1 VAARTSA
8 KAERVRDVSTEVNG
22 GASSLKLISGGQSG
36 VDRAALDVALS
47 LGLPAGGWC
56 PSGRRSEDGLI
67 PEHYPLQETRSA
79 EFHVRTQRNV
89 ETSSATLV
97 LTRGTPTGGTR
108 FAIEFC
114 RTLRRPVLVVDLFD
128 RAQDPAEKI
137 VRFLAEVEPR
147 VLNVCGPRESF
158 APGIGA
164 EAQRVLS
171 RALTTAGYA

>member
-1 VAARTSA
+1 M
-8 KAERVRDVSTEVNG
+8 ELGNI
-22 GASSLKLISGGQSG
+22 KLISGGQSG

-56 PSGRRSEDGLI
+56 PSGRMSEDGLI
-67 PEHYPLQETRSA
+67 PAHYPLHETRSA

-114 RTLRRPVLVVDLFD
+114 RNLRRPVLVVDLFD
-128 RAQDPAEKI
+128 RRRDAVEEIVTWLAQ
-137 VRFLAEVEPR
+137 VEPR

-158 APGIGA
+158 APGIGV
-164 EAQRVLS
+164 EAQRVLAE
-171 RALTTAGYA
+171 ALTTAGYV